1 MNVNQSSKKTFV
13 QAPVKYQDINF
24 DALEQKRNARVKD
37 ISVKLVNA
45 KIEADKL
52 RKKIAAKVAKN
63 DRKCILLTEKLAQL
77 EMKTRQ
83 WENEVFGLIG

>member
-1 MNVNQSSKKTFV
+1 MNANQSSKKTFV

-63 DRKCILLTEKLAQL
+63 DRKSILLTEKLAQL